1 MAEDGANLLEQ
12 RLRDRRAKRQKEE
25 DDLLAERMKEVDESK
40 EKDED
45 RHNRQVEDVRDDLE
59 ERTIEEIVRG
69 LQAAIP
75 KEEVPSAL
83 EKIMDDRQMRELMEL
98 LVKQYEEK
106 AQAMK
111 DEVMKMMKEKGDE
124 IDALNKEIA
133 ESKGFIREAYEKGGI
148 TEETMND
155 ELKKI
160 KERYNDR
167 LSEINSRYGTKEL
180 EAEQKIVRDF
190 AGKLK
195 ILE

>member
-12 RLRDRRAKRQKEE
+12 KVRDRRARRQKEE
-25 DDLLAERMKEVDESK
+25 DDLLAQRMKDSDEAK
-40 EKDED
+40 EREEED
-45 RHNRQVEDVRDDLE
+45 QKNNVENVRDDLE

-111 DEVMKMMKEKGDE
+111 DAIMKLMKEKGDE
-124 IDALNKEIA
+124 IDALNKEVA
-133 ESKGFIREAYEKGGI
+133 ESKSFLREAYEKGGI
-148 TEETMND
+148 TEETMNE
-155 ELKKI
+155 ELKKV
-160 KERYNDR
+160 KQRYNDK
-167 LSEINSRYGTKEL
+167 LNEINSRYGNKEL
-180 EAEQKIVRDF
+180 EAEQNIIRDF
-190 AGKLK
+190 AGKF
-195 ILE
+195 